1 MTTKKADYIWFNG
14 EMVRWEDAKVHV
26 MSHALHYGTSVFE
39 GIRCYDSH
47 KGPVVFRHREHMQ
60 RLRDSA
66 KIYRFP
72 VSQSVDE
79 LMEACRAVL
88 RKNNLTS
95 AYIRPL
101 VFVGDVGMGVNPPDG
116 YSTDVIIAAFP
127 WGAYLGAEALDQG
140 IDAMVSSWNRAAPN
154 TIPTAA
160 KAGGN
165 YLSSLLVGSEARR
178 HGYQEGIAL
187 DVNGYISE
195 GAGENLFEVKDGVLF
210 TPPFTSSALPGIT
223 RDAIIKL
230 AKDLGLEVREQVL
243 SRESLYLADEEAMT
257 AFGARIAQTT
267 QGHGLIFLEGDLGA
281 GKTTLV
287 RAVLR
292 ALGHAG
298 PVKSPTYTLV
308 EVYVVSS
315 IYLYHFDFYRF
326 NEPEEFADAGLGEY
340 FRENAVCLVEW
351 PEKAAGYVP
360 PADLALVFSF
370 PDEAVDSGRRLEL
383 FARSEV
389 GQKCLNELS
398 KFQLGA
404 GGS

>member
-60 RLRDSA
+60 RLHDSA

-72 VSQSVDE
+72 VSQSIDE
-79 LMEACRAVL
+79 LMEACRDVI

-101 VFVGDVGMGVNPPDG
+101 IFVGDVGMGVNPPAG

-127 WGAYLGAEALDQG
+127 WGAYLGAEALEQG

-178 HGYQEGIAL
+178 HGYQEGIFRHRQIHGDL
-187 DVNGYISE
+187 DMFHFRSYIHFIIDSCRKYVKLRLGISGYI
-195 GAGENLFEVKDGVLF
+195 V
-210 TPPFTSSALPGIT
+210 IH
-223 RDAIIKL
+223 I
-230 AKDLGLEVREQVL
+230 
-243 SRESLYLADEEAMT
+243 
-257 AFGARIAQTT
+257 
-267 QGHGLIFLEGDLGA
+267 
-281 GKTTLV
+281 LV
-287 RAVLR
+287 PR
-292 ALGHAG
+292 H
-298 PVKSPTYTLV
+298 V
-308 EVYVVSS
+308 EV
-315 IYLYHFDFYRF
+315 F
-326 NEPEEFADAGLGEY
+326 E
-340 FRENAVCLVEW
+340 C
-351 PEKAAGYVP
+351 
-360 PADLALVFSF
+360 
-370 PDEAVDSGRRLEL
+370 
-383 FARSEV
+383 V
-389 GQKCLNELS
+389 GFVTLIIQ
-398 KFQLGA
+398 
-404 GGS
+404 

>member
-60 RLRDSA
+60 RLHDSA

-72 VSQSVDE
+72 VSQSIDE
-79 LMEACRAVL
+79 LMEACRDVI

-101 VFVGDVGMGVNPPDG
+101 IFVGDVGMGVNPPAG

-127 WGAYLGAEALDQG
+127 WGAYLGAEALEQG

-210 TPPFTSSALPGIT
+210 THRSPHPRCRVLPVMPSSNWQKSWEL
-223 RDAIIKL
+223 KC
-230 AKDLGLEVREQVL
+230 V
-243 SRESLYLADEEAMT
+243 SRCC
-257 AFGARIAQTT
+257 
-267 QGHGLIFLEGDLGA
+267 
-281 GKTTLV
+281 
-287 RAVLR
+287 RANPCTWR
-292 ALGHAG
+292 M
-298 PVKSPTYTLV
+298 
-308 EVYVVSS
+308 
-315 IYLYHFDFYRF
+315 
-326 NEPEEFADAGLGEY
+326 
-340 FRENAVCLVEW
+340 
-351 PEKAAGYVP
+351 
-360 PADLALVFSF
+360 
-370 PDEAVDSGRRLEL
+370 
-383 FARSEV
+383 
-389 GQKCLNELS
+389 KCLCPVRRQKS
-398 KFQLGA
+398 RQCA
-404 GGS
+404 A